1 MDKALTN
8 IRYRSDIREA
18 FLKATKLPINF
29 QKQFLKELEKNPS
42 VTAAELLEKIDKEV
56 MQLDRPFD
64 KEFLNRGLISVRP
77 HGDAAEKEY
86 KSTIEMLGDNVN
98 RINVG
103 QITTD
108 IQKKYPFKKEV
119 PERSIKNMNLR
130 QIETTF
136 GKPLRQLMEDY
147 NVKSEAIGNTY
158 CYFIEGSN
166 YVHSTKLDALVEAI
180 EDKEGSQTSSG
191 KTHTVTIE
199 NYQEHLNYLVS
210 LIDPNFSNVKSTNT
224 TNDVRTFDKNKKST
238 IDKET
243 ETTVSNINS
252 VATTSARDSLRADVY
267 INGSNGK
274 SSSVNESH
282 SHNRSNGNQDQLHR
296 EPQPSGGI
304 GRLAFFLLVFVL
316 AMVGGVAGNA
326 GAEGIE
332 IVGALAVLTA
342 WMFRCKNIG
351 RSPFY
356 ALLGL
361 IPIVNLFILG
371 QCLSQ
376 PPGYYQHNNM
386 DLIGKFILFLY
397 IGFFVLFGIV
407 ILSAL

>member
-1 MDKALTN
+1 
-8 IRYRSDIREA
+8 
-18 FLKATKLPINF
+18 
-29 QKQFLKELEKNPS
+29 
-42 VTAAELLEKIDKEV
+42 

-191 KTHTVTIE
+191 KQHTVTIQ
-199 NYQEHLNYLVS
+199 NYQEHLNYLESITDDCGCDERKEKFNKIPVWS
-210 LIDPNFSNVKSTNT
+210 RRK
-224 TNDVRTFDKNKKST
+224 VRC
-238 IDKET
+238 IE
-243 ETTVSNINS
+243 
-252 VATTSARDSLRADVY
+252 RDDY
-267 INGSNGK
+267 IW
-274 SSSVNESH
+274 
-282 SHNRSNGNQDQLHR
+282 
-296 EPQPSGGI
+296 
-304 GRLAFFLLVFVL
+304 
-316 AMVGGVAGNA
+316 
-326 GAEGIE
+326 
-332 IVGALAVLTA
+332 LT
-342 WMFRCKNIG
+342 
-351 RSPFY
+351 Y
-356 ALLGL
+356 
-361 IPIVNLFILG
+361 ILE
-371 QCLSQ
+371 
-376 PPGYYQHNNM
+376 NNM
-386 DLIGKFILFLY
+386 TKFTFEDRSRVVDIYNHVFRTKVRNTKCSPCIKGYLESLQDY
-397 IGFFVLFGIV
+397 IDIYDN
-407 ILSAL
+407 